1 MCFLE
6 TSKPSVRYRKRQ
18 GNSCPQDSQEHRA
31 RQDGEFRTALSL
43 DGTPVYQ
50 FTGLEKGGSAG
61 KPTRAN
67 QLVCERLEETHERQT
82 HYFLRVGPEADLERA
97 IRSSWNTG
105 QRHKKTTAPDGI
117 LKGTGDKQRGS
128 IAIPNLSEEN
138 DIEDIEISICRKKGE
153 GDTLKDLMK
162 TKGVQ
167 KIREALACYLHSLRT
182 EFTQGMVLST
192 QSRKKTSEFAK
203 QGLCG
208 HTVVDTVGVRIPT
221 CKLILK
227 DTFVSSAAEL
237 YKAFTSQ
244 EESRKF
250 SGTESVAEAQ
260 KGGKFSLYNREVTG
274 EFLELKENEQIDMRW
289 RCRNWTAEHYAS
301 VTVKLL
307 DVSGQAQVQVECK
320 NIPAAEEQSTR
331 LCWQRT
337 YFDPLKRLL
346 SHCAEMPTE

>member
-1 MCFLE
+1 MA
-6 TSKPSVRYRKRQ
+6 KWGQ
-18 GNSCPQDSQEHRA
+18 GDPRWIVE
-31 RQDGEFRTALSL
+31 
-43 DGTPVYQ
+43 
-50 FTGLEKGGSAG
+50 
-61 KPTRAN
+61 
-67 QLVCERLEETHERQT
+67 
-82 HYFLRVGPEADLERA
+82 ERA
-97 IRSSWNTG
+97 DATNVNNWHWTERDASQWSKQKLKELLVGITVDSEEGSCQITDL
-105 QRHKKTTAPDGI
+105 KKAEGEASCNNRKGRLIIFYEWDLKLTWKGI

-244 EESRKF
+244 EELRKF
-250 SGTESVAEAQ
+250 SGAESVAEAQ
-260 KGGKFSLYNREVTG
+260 KGGKFSLYNGEVTG
-274 EFLELKENEQIDMRW
+274 EFLELKENDQIDMRW